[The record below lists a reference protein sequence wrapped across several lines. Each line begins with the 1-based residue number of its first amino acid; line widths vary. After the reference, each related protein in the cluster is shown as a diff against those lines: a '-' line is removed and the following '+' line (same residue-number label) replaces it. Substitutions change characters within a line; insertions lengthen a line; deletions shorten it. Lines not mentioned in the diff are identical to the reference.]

1 MWFWM
6 DLVDVSGIILKSIEE
21 NIIMTSETKNISLKT
36 FYEHTVDVQYNN
48 SFKCPTQCFNIFIT

>member
-1 MWFWM
+1 M

-36 FYEHTVDVQYNN
+36 FYEHTVDVQYK
-48 SFKCPTQCFNIFIT
+48 FQV